1 MRSRLCSTRRYRV
14 SHVLACV
21 QAAAG
26 LLGRAMAGSVVSP
39 TGPRTADSWA
49 AEEVLA
55 LAASLKTTNRAMV
68 ASVTEAARSVPTAAD
83 ADAETPVLSA
93 ADIPWG
99 EPVASTRDRSLGARL
114 EYAIATGSDGLEHA
128 DPHLASVKSWI
139 NDHPA
144 GCDAWFSYACGGRPL
159 V

>member
-1 MRSRLCSTRRYRV
+1 MYKPPPAYWAVRWPALI
-14 SHVLACV
+14 
-21 QAAAG
+21 
-26 LLGRAMAGSVVSP
+26 VSP

-99 EPVASTRDRSLGARL
+99 EP
-114 EYAIATGSDGLEHA
+114 
-128 DPHLASVKSWI
+128 
-139 NDHPA
+139 
-144 GCDAWFSYACGGRPL
+144 GCIDT
-159 V
+159 